1 MHPSL
6 TPVRG
11 LLVTVAATLFVAGCT
26 GGNNNKKAV
35 TNNAAAPSAAATI
48 AAPRSPAPSVALRT
62 PTPPAAARTPT
73 PVAAARTA
81 TPAIASLGSPTP
93 GAATAT
99 DAAFQKAIADAALKA
114 EDLPSGFVAQGSPVT
129 DVILPGQTAGYSAAY
144 TNTSKLPAVSA
155 LIVAIG
161 GFKDAATSTADFNDV
176 KNQISN
182 GPGSEFVL
190 QPVTNGP
197 KLGDQSQSF
206 QVSGSSSGI
215 PLGGFAIIWRRGKI
229 DTALVFVGAPAVSTI
244 DDAAAIAQKQDDR
257 LKAVGQ

>member
-6 TPVRG
+6 TPARG
-11 LLVTVAATLFVAGCT
+11 LLAAVAATLFVAGCT
-26 GGNNNKKAV
+26 GGNNNKKTV
-35 TNNAAAPSAAATI
+35 TNNKAAPSAVATI
-48 AAPRSPAPSVALRT
+48 AAPRTPAASVALRT
-62 PTPPAAARTPT
+62 PTPA
-73 PVAAARTA
+73 AAARTA
-81 TPAIASLGSPTP
+81 TPAITIVRSPTP

-99 DAAFQKAIADAALKA
+99 DSAFQKAIAGAALKA

-176 KNQISN
+176 ENQISN

-215 PLGGFAIIWRRGKI
+215 SLGGFAIIWRRGKI
-229 DTALVFVGAPAVSTI
+229 DTALVFVGAPAVSSI

>member
-1 MHPSL
+1 MHRSL
-6 TPVRG
+6 TPARG
-11 LLVTVAATLFVAGCT
+11 LLVTAAATLFVAGCT
-26 GGNNNKKAV
+26 GGNKNK
-35 TNNAAAPSAAATI
+35 NAANSNAVAPSAAATI
-48 AAPRSPAPSVALRT
+48 AVPRSPAPSVPVRT
-62 PTPPAAARTPT
+62 PTPAAAARTST
-73 PVAAARTA
+73 PAAAARTA

-114 EDLPSGFVAQGSPVT
+114 EDLPAGFVPQGLAVT
-129 DVILPGQTAGYSAAY
+129 EAPLPGQTAGYSATY
-144 TNTSKLPAVSA
+144 TNISKLPAVTA
-155 LIVAIG
+155 LVVAIG

-176 KNQISN
+176 QNQISN
-182 GPGSEFVL
+182 GTGSEFVL

-206 QVSGSSSGI
+206 QVSGTSSGI

-229 DTALVFVGAPAVSTI
+229 DSALVFVGTPAVTTI